1 MVGRFDI
8 KEKSID
14 WTGSIGITEDNP
26 DNIVVDTKQLE
37 VKMRVEAYLWSSDES
52 HYLGYV
58 QSALPGQLGR
68 RKAPLSY

>member
-37 VKMRVEAYLWSSDES
+37 VKMRVEAF
-52 HYLGYV
+52 
-58 QSALPGQLGR
+58 GR
-68 RKAPLSY
+68 LTNLITLVTSR